1 MSTRQLIIEAYLH
14 VLAFALLAMGLISL
28 AGYLGLDNPTVH
40 TVVLLPDSAV
50 LSTLL
55 GGLLLCAVRRAM
67 RPLWLFAA
75 LMIGCTLYTLVHN
88 YLAGGSEVG
97 RSLLTGFIRM
107 RSALVATLLVSALA
121 ICLCLGP
128 ALAKRVARALGLAI
142 ILLAAVAHFSWDLSA
157 TSMFSLGFKF
167 SSTHI
172 ANLFTFLLGGAIIL
186 LSLQESRADV
196 PMWRLPLLAGA
207 LGATLTCGGWYLLSL
222 QTIDTLTRESDL
234 LLSKVQTLAED
245 TLQNRLDLMKRMAE
259 RWQVL
264 GALPSEAYWQQEAR
278 SYLRDFPNLH
288 LVGVLDE
295 QLKPHWLE
303 ARDEEKARRLRDFL
317 ARPEQAEWLNHA
329 LNDDVPHISRAVGR
343 VDGAGAHAL
352 LASSLRI
359 PGDAPRLIVA
369 TLDIQGALGELLGD
383 ELGGFIVKAYEGEMP
398 IYSSRS
404 HGRQR
409 FNTPVGERLIDFHHD
424 QRWRLVSYIDDS
436 VALNTSRLLPALIM
450 LFGLVLSFFLM
461 LSQRLAG
468 LAIERAAHLQ
478 GANGELQR
486 SLASQLKTQALN
498 QRIMAFT
505 QDVLCSFDREGRFL
519 EVSPSCVKLFGYRQ
533 DELIGRPYL
542 ELVLP
547 EDHELTQMEAA
558 EVMAGR
564 PSYGFRNRYRHRD
577 GRILHILWSADWSA
591 EEETLFAVAHDIT
604 ALVHNEA
611 FTESQRDILS
621 MISMDRPQSETLE
634 AICHMVEAQ
643 EPGSF
648 CSVLLLDAEGKQ
660 LYTGAAPSLP
670 ADYNR
675 AIDGAAIGPNA
686 GSCGTAAYRRQLV
699 VVEDIEIDPLWADY
713 RDLARPHGLRA
724 CWSFPLISH
733 HGQVLGTFALYQKA
747 PHAPSDEQ
755 IQHLAMAAQLA
766 AIAIARTRDRQ
777 QLQESEQRF
786 RSLFTFNPD
795 PVFAFD
801 LKGHFLSMNGAGM
814 ELTGLREEQILGRHF
829 AELVVAEDLK
839 RVLQHFASACRG
851 IPQRYEMSIQDAA
864 GRQLHLDVSNLPIMV
879 DGELVGV
886 FGLAKDITE
895 RERITAELNSTLA
908 RAERQ
913 AEQLRGLGAAAIATA
928 KLHDHQTLINYLV
941 EQVRMVIGAH
951 QAVLSLTRGADWS
964 QAINGVAL
972 SDKYAAWRE
981 YVAVPDGSGI
991 YALICETNE
1000 PLMLTQEELERH
1012 PRWAGFGEHAAGH
1025 PPMRGWLAVPL
1036 IDKNGANLGLLQLSD
1051 KMDGEF
1057 DADDLTIVQQFA
1069 QMAVSFLENNRLL
1082 NEVMAAEQRLKAQL
1096 DFTFAITDCLAEGL
1110 LAIDEHGVLTF
1121 VNPAARRLLAAG
1133 QEPLGLQMKQLL
1145 PLDPQVWE
1153 IGAGVGSRG
1162 EFELKGQTLH
1172 YDARPLIS
1180 LVGAHGWVVALRDV
1194 SVQRRA
1200 EQAMRERNQFFSLS
1214 LEMFCMVSLQGH
1226 FIQVNPAFASILNY
1240 RAEEL
1245 VGLPYIELID
1255 TADRDR
1261 VQQAIEQLQDGELI
1275 RDLTI
1280 RVWDGLGRPHW
1291 LQFSAALGEDRVI
1304 YCAARDITEQ
1314 KAIED
1319 QIAQHNLIL
1328 SMAGQTARLGGWSIE
1343 LPGRE
1348 VVWSE
1353 EMFGLLGF
1361 EPGKVPTLDEGL
1373 ALYPPYHRAAISA
1386 ALEACVTEGQSFDLD
1401 VEIRHASGMLLDAR
1415 LAGQAVRGE
1424 DGRIVRI
1431 SGALQDISERKRAQR
1446 EIQRLAMRLTT
1457 TLESITDAFYTLDT
1471 RWHFS
1476 YVNQEAS
1483 QQLRVSVD
1491 EMLGKDIWEVFPGAR
1506 ESEIGSRY
1514 MQAMADHQAAH
1525 FEAYYPPMERWFEV
1539 HAYPS
1544 EEGLAVYFR
1553 DITERRRTEEEL
1565 QATLLELE
1573 RSNRELQEFAFVA
1586 SHDLQEPLRK
1596 IQAFSDRLTAR
1607 ADGLDEEGRDYLQR
1621 MTSAASR
1628 MQALII
1634 DLLNYS
1640 RVNTRGQSLQA
1651 VELERVLDEV
1661 LLDMEAGIEQA
1672 ACRIERQPLPAVLGD
1687 ASQLRQ
1693 VIQNLLSN
1701 ALKFQAPGNS
1711 PLIRIYA
1718 EPATGGGSTL
1728 CIADNGIGFDE
1739 KYLDRIF
1746 NPFQRLHG
1754 REAYSGTGIGL
1765 AIVKKII
1772 ERHGASITASSTPG
1786 QGSVFRI
1793 TFPRINKDSP

>member
-1 MSTRQLIIEAYLH
+1 
-14 VLAFALLAMGLISL
+14 
-28 AGYLGLDNPTVH
+28 
-40 TVVLLPDSAV
+40 
-50 LSTLL
+50 
-55 GGLLLCAVRRAM
+55 
-67 RPLWLFAA
+67 
-75 LMIGCTLYTLVHN
+75 
-88 YLAGGSEVG
+88 
-97 RSLLTGFIRM
+97 
-107 RSALVATLLVSALA
+107 
-121 ICLCLGP
+121 
-128 ALAKRVARALGLAI
+128 
-142 ILLAAVAHFSWDLSA
+142 
-157 TSMFSLGFKF
+157 
-167 SSTHI
+167 
-172 ANLFTFLLGGAIIL
+172 
-186 LSLQESRADV
+186 
-196 PMWRLPLLAGA
+196 
-207 LGATLTCGGWYLLSL
+207 
-222 QTIDTLTRESDL
+222 
-234 LLSKVQTLAED
+234 
-245 TLQNRLDLMKRMAE
+245 
-259 RWQVL
+259 
-264 GALPSEAYWQQEAR
+264 
-278 SYLRDFPNLH
+278 
-288 LVGVLDE
+288 
-295 QLKPHWLE
+295 
-303 ARDEEKARRLRDFL
+303 
-317 ARPEQAEWLNHA
+317 
-329 LNDDVPHISRAVGR
+329 
-343 VDGAGAHAL
+343 
-352 LASSLRI
+352 
-359 PGDAPRLIVA
+359 
-369 TLDIQGALGELLGD
+369 
-383 ELGGFIVKAYEGEMP
+383 
-398 IYSSRS
+398 
-404 HGRQR
+404 
-409 FNTPVGERLIDFHHD
+409 
-424 QRWRLVSYIDDS
+424 
-436 VALNTSRLLPALIM
+436 
-450 LFGLVLSFFLM
+450 
-461 LSQRLAG
+461 
-468 LAIERAAHLQ
+468 
-478 GANGELQR
+478 
-486 SLASQLKTQALN
+486 
-498 QRIMAFT
+498 
-505 QDVLCSFDREGRFL
+505 
-519 EVSPSCVKLFGYRQ
+519 
-533 DELIGRPYL
+533 
-542 ELVLP
+542 
-547 EDHELTQMEAA
+547 
-558 EVMAGR
+558 
-564 PSYGFRNRYRHRD
+564 
-577 GRILHILWSADWSA
+577 
-591 EEETLFAVAHDIT
+591 
-604 ALVHNEA
+604 
-611 FTESQRDILS
+611 
-621 MISMDRPQSETLE
+621 
-634 AICHMVEAQ
+634 
-643 EPGSF
+643 
-648 CSVLLLDAEGKQ
+648 
-660 LYTGAAPSLP
+660 
-670 ADYNR
+670 
-675 AIDGAAIGPNA
+675 
-686 GSCGTAAYRRQLV
+686 
-699 VVEDIEIDPLWADY
+699 
-713 RDLARPHGLRA
+713 
-724 CWSFPLISH
+724 
-733 HGQVLGTFALYQKA
+733 
-747 PHAPSDEQ
+747 
-755 IQHLAMAAQLA
+755 
-766 AIAIARTRDRQ
+766 
-777 QLQESEQRF
+777 
-786 RSLFTFNPD
+786 
-795 PVFAFD
+795 
-801 LKGHFLSMNGAGM
+801 
-814 ELTGLREEQILGRHF
+814 
-829 AELVVAEDLK
+829 
-839 RVLQHFASACRG
+839 
-851 IPQRYEMSIQDAA
+851 
-864 GRQLHLDVSNLPIMV
+864 
-879 DGELVGV
+879 
-886 FGLAKDITE
+886 
-895 RERITAELNSTLA
+895 
-908 RAERQ
+908 
-913 AEQLRGLGAAAIATA
+913 
-928 KLHDHQTLINYLV
+928 
-941 EQVRMVIGAH
+941 
-951 QAVLSLTRGADWS
+951 
-964 QAINGVAL
+964 
-972 SDKYAAWRE
+972 
-981 YVAVPDGSGI
+981 
-991 YALICETNE
+991 
-1000 PLMLTQEELERH
+1000 
-1012 PRWAGFGEHAAGH
+1012 
-1025 PPMRGWLAVPL
+1025 
-1036 IDKNGANLGLLQLSD
+1036 
-1051 KMDGEF
+1051 
-1057 DADDLTIVQQFA
+1057 
-1069 QMAVSFLENNRLL
+1069 
-1082 NEVMAAEQRLKAQL
+1082 MAAERRLKAQL

-1121 VNPAARRLLAAG
+1121 VNPAARRLLAAE

-1145 PLDPQVWE
+1145 PLDPRVWE
-1153 IGAGVGSRG
+1153 TAAAGAGSRG
-1162 EFELKGQTLH
+1162 EFELQGQTLH

-1226 FIQVNPAFASILNY
+1226 FIQVNPAFASILHY

-1280 RVWDGLGRPHW
+1280 RVWDGRGRPHW

-1596 IQAFSDRLTAR
+1596 IQAFSDRLAAR

-1672 ACRIERQPLPAVLGD
+1672 ACRIERQPLPTVLGD